1 MLDFTLYLNNSY
13 YQTPS
18 SVILQLEAGN
28 QFTSYFSFRS
38 GQSIDEL
45 PFSTSNPAHTVDPL
59 KVLSTIVYT
68 SQAPPGRYQSTLT
81 VTVRAREEL
90 GLSQL
95 EDVQTSALLFTVTE
109 GKVNVTITLCE

>member
-38 GQSIDEL
+38 GQRVDGL
-45 PFSTSNPAHTVDPL
+45 PFSTSNPAHRVDPL
-59 KVLSTIVYT
+59 RVLSTIVYT
-68 SQAPPGRYQSTLT
+68 SPAPPGRYQSTLT
-81 VTVRAREEL
+81 VTVRTREEL
-90 GLSQL
+90 GLNPR
-95 EDVQTSALLFTVTE
+95 EDVQASTIILTVTE
-109 GKVNVTITLCE
+109 GTIHFSL